1 MPERVITLLGKYDSL
16 NVIFNNMKFN
26 KFAAQSIVRRNQKQ
40 AWLQL
45 RTMEPLPEP
54 ADYEFIWHRS
64 NRREDPDNIASA
76 IKYIFDAMQQA
87 KLIHNDNWA
96 AVHSI
101 THRFECDTRP
111 GQEFVEI
118 KVHSE

>member
-16 NVIFNNMKFN
+16 NTVFNNMKFN
-26 KFAAQSIVRRNQKQ
+26 KFAAQSIVKRNQKQ
-40 AWLQL
+40 AWFQL
-45 RTMEPLPEP
+45 RTREPLPEP

-87 KLIHNDNWA
+87 KLIRNDNWA
-96 AVHSI
+96 AVRSI

-118 KVHSE
+118 KVRSE